1 MESTTS
7 AQAMEA
13 TPLIMVVA
21 MQATHT
27 PATTA
32 ILTPMMEAATPT
44 HTTTTTT
51 TATGTGT
58 LTVQVVVPTSTQAT
72 TTLTPG

>member
-32 ILTPMMEAATPT
+32 TLTPMMEAATPT
-44 HTTTTTT
+44 HTSVILCVYIKK
-51 TATGTGT
+51 GRPRM
-58 LTVQVVVPTSTQAT
+58 LR
-72 TTLTPG
+72 LN

>member
-27 PATTA
+27 PATTL

-44 HTTTTTT
+44 HTTTA
-51 TATGTGT
+51 TATGT
-58 LTVQVVVPTSTQAT
+58 LTVQEVVPTSRQAT
-72 TTLTPG
+72 STLTPG